1 MKKIISLLLVMLLVL
16 GLCACG
22 EKEPAAKTPAET
34 GKAPEGKLLVGF
46 GRSDISISPS
56 DGIDLVGDGG
66 NGTPPTK
73 MTGIMDRVY
82 GTCVAITD
90 SDGNTALIYTVDTL
104 YTTKEEVD
112 LIRTGITKETG
123 IPGSNIVI
131 SGIHT
136 HASYS
141 TSQYAPYTGLM
152 VQAAVDALEDR
163 AVATVKAGSTVI
175 EGMNFVRHYYT
186 QSGVVVGDNFAAAA
200 SASPRVSHTT
210 EADGHMPMVVFDREG
225 DKKDVLMVNWQAHPK
240 LGSTSET
247 PWGLGQRSLLSAD
260 FIGFARMHVE
270 SESDYLFAY
279 YTGAAGN
286 LNTLSHLPE
295 NVNACSR
302 EVAKYGAELG
312 TRILAAVPGLQDTA
326 AGKVTAQ
333 QQMFPVVATVL
344 GRATEMELTA
354 IRVGDIGF
362 TTVPFEMFD
371 TNGKQIKDN
380 SPCGTTFVL
389 TCASMPQHE
398 YIPSE
403 YVWDYDTGNETA
415 YELTSCKHERGTAE
429 KVADEL
435 VKMLTDI
442 G

>member
-1 MKKIISLLLVMLLVL
+1 MKKIISLLLVMVLVL

-22 EKEPAAKTPAET
+22 EKKPAAKTPAET

-56 DGIDLVGDGG
+56 DGIDLVGYGG

-82 GTCVAITD
+82 GTCIAITD

-104 YTTKEEVD
+104 GTSKAEVD
-112 LIRTGITKETG
+112 LIREGITAKTG

-152 VQAAVDALEDR
+152 VQAAVDALADR
-163 AVATVKAGSTVI
+163 AVSTVQSGSTII
-175 EGMNFVRHYYT
+175 ENLNFVRYYTT
-186 QSGVVVGDNFAAAA
+186 QSGIVVGDNFEAAA
-200 SASPRVSHTT
+200 SASPRVKHTT
-210 EADGHMPMVVFDREG
+210 DPDRHMPMIRFVREG

-247 PWGLGQRSLLSAD
+247 SEGFAQRSLLSAD
-260 FIGFARMHVE
+260 FIGFTRMNFE
-270 SESDYLFAY
+270 QETGMLFAY

-286 LNTLSHLPE
+286 LNPLTRMSSEMSMAPRR
-295 NVNACSR
+295 VSD
-302 EVAKYGAELG
+302 YGAELSKQIIAG
-312 TRILAAVPGLQDTA
+312 MENLAETE
-326 AGKVTAQ
+326 AGKVVTA
-333 QQMFPVVATVL
+333 QQMFPVVPTEPT
-344 GRATEMELTA
+344 RATEMELTA
-354 IRVGDIGF
+354 IRVGSIGF

-371 TNGKQIKDN
+371 MNGKFIKDN
-380 SPCGTTFVL
+380 SPCETTFVL
-389 TCASMPQHE
+389 TCASWPRHE
-398 YIPSE
+398 YIPASE
-403 YVWDYDTGNETA
+403 VWDYDTGNQVA
-415 YELTSCKHERGTAE
+415 YELSSCKHERGTAE
-429 KVADEL
+429 NVSNEL
-435 VKMLTDI
+435 VKMLTDL